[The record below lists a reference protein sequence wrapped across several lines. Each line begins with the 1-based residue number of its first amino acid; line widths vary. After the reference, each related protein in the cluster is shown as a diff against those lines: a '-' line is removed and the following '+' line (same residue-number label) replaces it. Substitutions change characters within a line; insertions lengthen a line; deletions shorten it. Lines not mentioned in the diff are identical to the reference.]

1 MSDISEKKST
11 ANVEAAKD
19 VADNVA
25 VKSSDY
31 SAIVN
36 RPSKKVV
43 DESAGTTSYVAGVK
57 IVDTLAENKRRFNG
71 WEKDPDALL
80 VVRALKSGEKT
91 FFSGADFTDVDF
103 SGAELSG
110 IDLSGADLKNANF
123 SGVDLRNANLQGAD
137 LRGVNLEEADLTGA
151 DLTGAILDGAY
162 LKNAK
167 IIGAKLSKVAL
178 NELEKMQQLQLDA
191 ENGLLDLKKV
201 NLRYLDLRKLDLRG
215 VDLTGVDL
223 SGVSLVGVN
232 LSGAKVDPQF
242 LDGSYMFKQADNRK
256 VSIKKG
262 NFAGLDLTTANNMA
276 ASMEEVEALR
286 KKRLGQAIEE
296 ETPYVPDF
304 TKSPEPELKSVP
316 DSVSFVPDPK
326 LLEQA
331 KLLQQAHL
339 NQINTQ
345 QFNTLQNSNEYTPIQ
360 NPVEEIKPTV
370 EELKIPMWQS
380 TDVKEQDLSVESN
393 ENKEPL
399 SVMDKSLEILKNR
412 RQNQASTEELKARL
426 TDVVLDQPQ
435 LKSGARTLVTHRPKP
450 KIELP
455 ASKYDFPKLYP
466 DPEKSNITQKTQ
478 ENEKT
483 KEQSK
488 TVVSEISDSMK
499 EMFAKFMPSK
509 QTSHKKSGHIRVSR
523 QRQHGG

>member
-1 MSDISEKKST
+1 MTDISETKITADVDSAKKT
-11 ANVEAAKD
+11 AEGD
-19 VADNVA
+19 A
-25 VKSSDY
+25 VNSSGTY

-43 DESAGTTSYVAGVK
+43 DDSVGTTSYVAGVK
-57 IVDTLAENKRRFNG
+57 IVDTIAENKRRFNG

-80 VVRALKSGEKT
+80 VVRALKSGEQT
-91 FFSGADFTDVDF
+91 FYSGADFTDVDF

-110 IDLSGADLKNANF
+110 IDLSGADLKNANL

-167 IIGAKLSKVAL
+167 IIGAKLSKIAL
-178 NELEKMQQLQLDA
+178 NELEKMQQLQMDA

-201 NLRYLDLRKLDLRG
+201 PLKYLDLRKLDLRG

-223 SGVSLVGVN
+223 SGVNLVGVN
-232 LSGAKVDPQF
+232 LSGAKIDPQF

-262 NFAGLDLTTANNMA
+262 NFAGLDLTSANNMA
-276 ASMEEVEALR
+276 ASMKEVEILR
-286 KKRLGQAIEE
+286 KKRLGENVEE
-296 ETPYVPDF
+296 ADNYVPDF
-304 TKSPEPELKSVP
+304 TKTPEPELSTQN
-316 DSVSFVPDPK
+316 DTVSFVPDPK

-331 KLLQQAHL
+331 KLLQQSRL
-339 NQINTQ
+339 NQQSMQAVPVQNVQELETNIKEDQINV
-345 QFNTLQNSNEYTPIQ
+345 P
-360 NPVEEIKPTV
+360 K
-370 EELKIPMWQS
+370 WQS
-380 TDVKEQDLSVESN
+380 TDVKEQDLNTNAKNN
-393 ENKEPL
+393 ENL

-412 RQNQASTEELKARL
+412 RQNQVSTEELKARL
-426 TDVVLDQPQ
+426 TDVVLEQPT
-435 LKSGARTLVTHRPKP
+435 LKSGAKTLVTNRPKP

-466 DPEKSNITQKTQ
+466 DPEKSNITKKTE
-478 ENEKT
+478 ENGNDQD
-483 KEQSK
+483 KEHSK
-488 TVVSEISDSMK
+488 TVVSEISDTMK
-499 EMFAKFMPSK
+499 EMFAKFLPQK
-509 QTSHKKSGHIRVSR
+509 QANHKKPGHVRVSR